1 MLFLSRFVV
10 ELSNRSEQDELQYTD
25 DMISNNFS
33 NYSAWHN
40 RRYALLYS
48 KLSGNSDLHVQN
60 EFFVFKE
67 TKAFVNLIDS
77 HMPQTKVINSAKT
90 EFIPGRMHLLM
101 NNMKLPSME
110 HSFLGYFACLLFG

>member
-1 MLFLSRFVV
+1 M
-10 ELSNRSEQDELQYTD
+10 
-25 DMISNNFS
+25 
-33 NYSAWHN
+33 
-40 RRYALLYS
+40 
-48 KLSGNSDLHVQN
+48 
-60 EFFVFKE
+60 
-67 TKAFVNLIDS
+67 NLIDS